1 MKTVNKILTVA
12 LLATITTAPIY
23 AGGGGSGSHAKKWRW
38 CTWRQSSRL
47 WKMPSAVEV
56 VLVVKNGGGVRGKY
70 A

>member
-23 AGGGGSGSHAKKWRW
+23 AGGGGSGSHAKNGDGVRGGKVAGCENAKRGG
-38 CTWRQSSRL
+38 SST
-47 WKMPSAVEV
+47 SG
-56 VLVVKNGGGVRGKY
+56 KNGGGVRGKY